1 MLGMGGGGGVAVLS
15 QGIPDDEDQAK
26 SHHTAKDDGVA
37 ALPQV
42 DLVDQVVDDG
52 EAVGEVVQ
60 LLLDHL
66 QGLPLV
72 HCGGGGLHQPQSGGR
87 FEKDLQYIRDLKNL
101 IHMLQACIPL

>member
-1 MLGMGGGGGVAVLS
+1 MGGGEVAVLS
-15 QGIPDDEDQAK
+15 QGIPEDEDQAK
-26 SHHTAKDDGVA
+26 SHHTAEDDGVA
-37 ALPQV
+37 ALAQV

-72 HCGGGGLHQPQSGGR
+72 HCGGGGLHQSPSGSYFTWINIKR
-87 FEKDLQYIRDLKNL
+87 
-101 IHMLQACIPL
+101 